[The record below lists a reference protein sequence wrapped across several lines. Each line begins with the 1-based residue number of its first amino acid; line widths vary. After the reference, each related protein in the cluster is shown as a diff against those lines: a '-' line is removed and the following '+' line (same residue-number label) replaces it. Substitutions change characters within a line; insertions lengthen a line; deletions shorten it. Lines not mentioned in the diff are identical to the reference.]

1 MAQVIQELFR
11 QVIKYERDKEEIRAK
26 NNEERE
32 YLLKKVAMAD
42 DDIKFKEKQLQLLK
56 GTDAQ
61 EIINEIKA
69 K

>member
-42 DDIKFKEKQLQLLK
+42 DDIKFKEKQL
-56 GTDAQ
+56 
-61 EIINEIKA
+61 
-69 K
+69 